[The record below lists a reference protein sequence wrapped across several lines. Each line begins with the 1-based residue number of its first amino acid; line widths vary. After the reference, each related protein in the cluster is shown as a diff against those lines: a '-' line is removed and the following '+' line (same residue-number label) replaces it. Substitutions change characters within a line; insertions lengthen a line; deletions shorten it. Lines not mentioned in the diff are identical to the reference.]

1 MTLRTITLITGASSG
16 LGKDFATEYAKAK
29 QDLFLIARRI
39 DRLQAIKAEL
49 EHLYGITVLVAQVDL
64 ADAKQLD
71 EFIADWDKNLFIER
85 LINNAGFGHH
95 GPFETYPKDIQQDMI
110 EVNVTALTRLCNFVI
125 PMMKEQKRG
134 EILNVA
140 SMAAFTPGPY
150 MAQYYATKAYVLS
163 LSMALHEELKPFG
176 IKVSALCPGPTHT
189 EFGQVAS
196 YKNDSGIQSAV
207 SMESLPVVKMSIKA
221 LEKNRSVAVP
231 GFSNKVLRVLMKLI
245 PKRLSAKIIK
255 NIQKQR
261 F

>member
-1 MTLRTITLITGASSG
+1 MHNVTLITGASSG
-16 LGKDFATEYAKAK
+16 LGKDFAYEYAKAK
-29 QDLFLIARRI
+29 QDLVLIARRI
-39 DRLQAIKAEL
+39 DRLELIKSDL
-49 EHLYGITVLVAQVDL
+49 ESLYGITVLIQQVDL
-64 ADAKQLD
+64 ADSKQVAA
-71 EFIADWDKNLFIER
+71 FIANWDPSLLIYR
-85 LINNAGFGHH
+85 LINNAGFGYH
-95 GPFETYPKDIQQDMI
+95 GAFETYPNETQQDMI

-125 PMMKEQKRG
+125 PSMKEHKAG

-150 MAQYYATKAYVLS
+150 MAEYYATKAYVLS

-189 EFGQVAS
+189 EFGKVAS
-196 YKNDSGIQSAV
+196 YKNDSGVQSAL
-207 SMESLPVVKMSIKA
+207 SMSSLPVVKMSIKA

-231 GFSNKVLRVLMKLI
+231 GTSNKILRVLMKFV
-245 PKRLSAKIIK
+245 PKRLSAKLIK

>member
-1 MTLRTITLITGASSG
+1 MTLRKVTLITGASSG
-16 LGKDFATEYAKAK
+16 LGKDFAYEYAKAK
-29 QDLFLIARRI
+29 QDLYLIARRL
-39 DRLQAIKAEL
+39 DRLVAIKTEL
-49 EHLYGITVLVAQVDL
+49 ERLYGITVFVAQVDL
-64 ADAKQLD
+64 SDPKQLD
-71 EFIADWDKNLFIER
+71 EFFGDWDKTLFIEC

-95 GPFETYPKDIQQDMI
+95 GSFETYPKEIQQDMI

-125 PMMKEQKRG
+125 PMMKENKKG

-189 EFGQVAS
+189 EFGKVAS
-196 YKNDSGIQSAV
+196 YRNDSGIQSAV

-231 GFSNKVLRVLMKLI
+231 GLSNKLLRVLMTLV

>member
-1 MTLRTITLITGASSG
+1 MKKITLITGASSG
-16 LGKDFATEYAKAK
+16 LGKDFAYEYAKAK
-29 QDLFLIARRI
+29 HDLYLIARRI
-39 DRLQAIKAEL
+39 DRLSAIKE
-49 EHLYGITVLVAQVDL
+49 EIERLYGVTVWIAQVDL
-64 ADAKQLD
+64 SDPKQLEAFLASVD
-71 EFIADWDKNLFIER
+71 PDFFIHR

-95 GPFETYPKDIQQDMI
+95 GPFEESDPNTIDSMI
-110 EVNVTALTRLCNFVI
+110 EVNISALTSLCAFVI
-125 PMMKEQKRG
+125 PAMKAAQEG

-189 EFGQVAS
+189 EFGKVAA
-196 YKNDSGIQSAV
+196 YQNDSGIQSAL
-207 SMESLPVVKMSIKA
+207 SMSSLPVVQMSIKA

-231 GFSNKVLRVLMKLI
+231 GASNKVLRVLMKLI
-245 PKRLSAKIIK
+245 PKGLSAKVLK

>member
-1 MTLRTITLITGASSG
+1 MKKITLITGASSG
-16 LGKDFATEYAKAK
+16 LGKDFAYEYAKAK
-29 QDLFLIARRI
+29 QDLYLIARRI
-39 DRLQAIKAEL
+39 DRLSAIKE
-49 EHLYGITVLVAQVDL
+49 EIERLYGVTVWIAQVDL
-64 ADAKQLD
+64 SDPKQLEAFLASLD
-71 EFIADWDKNLFIER
+71 PDFFIHR

-95 GPFETYPKDIQQDMI
+95 GPFEESDPFTIDSMI
-110 EVNVTALTRLCNFVI
+110 EVNISALTSLCAFVI
-125 PMMKEQKRG
+125 PAMKAAQEG

-189 EFGQVAS
+189 EFGKVAA
-196 YKNDSGIQSAV
+196 YQNDSGIQSAL
-207 SMESLPVVKMSIKA
+207 SMTSLPVVQMSIKA

-231 GFSNKVLRVLMKLI
+231 GASNKVLRVLMKLI
-245 PKRLSAKIIK
+245 PKGLSAKVLK

>member
-1 MTLRTITLITGASSG
+1 MKKITLITGASSG
-16 LGKDFATEYAKAK
+16 LGKDYATEYAKAK
-29 QDLFLIARRI
+29 QDLYLIARRI
-39 DRLQAIKAEL
+39 DRLSAIKEEL
-49 EHLYGITVLVAQVDL
+49 ERLYGIKVLIAQVDL
-64 ADAKQLD
+64 ADPKQLD
-71 EFIADWDKNLFIER
+71 DFLSSLDPELFINR

-95 GPFETYPKDIQQDMI
+95 GPFEESGDLTIDGMI
-110 EVNVTALTRLCNFVI
+110 EVNIASLTALCAYVI
-125 PMMKEQKRG
+125 PAMKAAKEG

-189 EFGQVAS
+189 EFGKVAA
-196 YKNDSGIQSAV
+196 YKNDSGIQSAL
-207 SMESLPVVKMSIKA
+207 SMESLPVVRMSIKA

-231 GFSNKVLRVLMKLI
+231 GTSNKVLRVLMKLI
-245 PKRLSAKIIK
+245 PKGLRAKVLK
-255 NIQKQR
+255 NVQKQR

>member
-1 MTLRTITLITGASSG
+1 MKKITLITGASSG
-16 LGKDFATEYAKAK
+16 LGKDFAYEYAKAK
-29 QDLFLIARRI
+29 QDLYLIARRI
-39 DRLQAIKAEL
+39 DRLSAIKE
-49 EHLYGITVLVAQVDL
+49 EIERLYGVTVWIAQVDL
-64 ADAKQLD
+64 SDPKQLEAFLD
-71 EFIADWDKNLFIER
+71 SLDPDFFIHR

-95 GPFETYPKDIQQDMI
+95 GPFEESDPLTIDSMI
-110 EVNVTALTRLCNFVI
+110 EVNISALTSLCAFVI
-125 PMMKEQKRG
+125 PAMKAAQEG

-189 EFGQVAS
+189 EFGKVAA
-196 YKNDSGIQSAV
+196 YQNDSGIQSAL
-207 SMESLPVVKMSIKA
+207 SMSSLPVVQMSIKA

-231 GFSNKVLRVLMKLI
+231 GVSNKVLRVLMKLI
-245 PKRLSAKIIK
+245 PKGLSAKVLK